1 MATNLQAL
9 QPELSA
15 LCRRYRVRRL
25 DVFGSAATGKARA
38 DSDID
43 LLVEFEPMSEG
54 YADAYFGLQG
64 ALQTLL
70 RKLDAE
76 LLIPALRAATDELRD
91 KLLAAMPQR
100 AAEALRDEMDNR
112 GPVKVDEA
120 ATAQKSIASAARKL
134 ASEGSISLPGKGPAY
149 V

>member
-1 MATNLQAL
+1 MTTPLQTL

-25 DVFGSAATGKARA
+25 DVFGSAATGKAGA
-38 DSDID
+38 GSDID

-70 RKLDAE
+70 RKPVDLVVDSAIRNPYVRQSVE
-76 LLIPALRAATDELRD
+76 ASRTPLYAA
-91 KLLAAMPQR
+91 
-100 AAEALRDEMDNR
+100 
-112 GPVKVDEA
+112 
-120 ATAQKSIASAARKL
+120 
-134 ASEGSISLPGKGPAY
+134 
-149 V
+149 